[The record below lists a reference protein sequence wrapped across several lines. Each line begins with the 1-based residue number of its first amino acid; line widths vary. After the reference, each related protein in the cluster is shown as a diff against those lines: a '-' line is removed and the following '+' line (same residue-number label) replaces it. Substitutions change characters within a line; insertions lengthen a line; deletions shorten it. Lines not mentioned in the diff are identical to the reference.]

1 MQTKR
6 EKKLRFDEML
16 LPFHTDYHAKLS
28 SNPVQKVNNNIQ

>member
-16 LPFHTDYHAKLS
+16 LPFHTDYHAEAL
-28 SNPVQKVNNNIQ
+28 IQFKM